1 MSNTLRL
8 FSRTLAQVSATPS
21 MAPRAAM
28 LAGAMAIALA
38 ASPAH
43 AQGRTAYDLFP
54 QYAAPAP
61 AVQQAPA
68 SSPGLSDSATRNVGR
83 TVGGVLGY
91 LTGGAFTKNP
101 ITRAVATAG
110 GVLLGQEVAD
120 QVNQSSKAQ
129 QPVRGVHGEY
139 RPGAVRYALYGS
151 GAAPVG
157 SAKATGSRPL
167 PVDLATNMTNL
178 LVDMVAKRD
187 STRQAMLEVDRAEVV
202 SATNPRNANALKSVR
217 AAYDLAQQQSRQ
229 FTDSLRDYANA
240 IDVLESKGFDVAK
253 HRAAAMEVTG
263 NDIRYDLGLGDLTP
277 AQREAFGAD
286 ARKAASLSDLREGA
300 AAAAAMAQEERQ
312 ADGIADAGQRMR

>member
-83 TVGGVLGY
+83 AVGGVLGY

-120 QVNQSSKAQ
+120 QVNQGSKV
-129 QPVRGVHGEY
+129 QPANIVQSEV

-151 GAAPVG
+151 GAAPAG
-157 SAKATGSRPL
+157 AAKATGTRPL
-167 PVDLATNMTNL
+167 PADLSINMDSL
-178 LVDMVAKRD
+178 LKDMVAKRELV
-187 STRQAMLEVDRAEVV
+187 RQGFIAAERAEVV
-202 SATNPRNANALKSVR
+202 YATNPRDPEALKAVR
-217 AAYDLAQQQSRQ
+217 AAHDEVQRQ
-229 FTDSLRDYANA
+229 TRPFSHALLDYANA
-240 IDVLESKGFDVAK
+240 VDVLESKGFNVAK
-253 HRAAAMEVTG
+253 HRAAALEVS
-263 NDIRYDLGLGDLTP
+263 NSDLRNDLGLGALVPTERQ
-277 AQREAFGAD
+277 AMNAGQRGSM
-286 ARKAASLSDLREGA
+286 SLADLRDGA
-300 AAAAAMAQEERQ
+300 AAPKLDERQ
-312 ADGIADAGQRMR
+312 ADGMADAGQRMR